1 MSKFNR
7 FASFALALVILAP
20 AMALAEGTGATAS
33 GWGNEGLIAIATAL
47 TMGAGAAFGTLS
59 QSRAA
64 TAALEGIARNPSAAG
79 DIRGTMILGLAL
91 IESLVLFAFV
101 IAFLLQNKIG

>member
-7 FASFALALVILAP
+7 FASFALALVVLAP
-20 AMALAEGTGATAS
+20 AMALAEGTGTTG

-101 IAFLLQNKIG
+101 ISFLLQNKIG

>member
-7 FASFALALVILAP
+7 FASFALALVVAAP
-20 AMALAEGTGATAS
+20 ALALAEDGGAAAGSAS
-33 GWGNEGLIAIATAL
+33 GWIAIATAI
-47 TMGAGAAFGTLS
+47 TMGLGATFGTLS
-59 QSRAA
+59 QSKAA

-101 IAFLLQNKIG
+101 VSFLLQGKI